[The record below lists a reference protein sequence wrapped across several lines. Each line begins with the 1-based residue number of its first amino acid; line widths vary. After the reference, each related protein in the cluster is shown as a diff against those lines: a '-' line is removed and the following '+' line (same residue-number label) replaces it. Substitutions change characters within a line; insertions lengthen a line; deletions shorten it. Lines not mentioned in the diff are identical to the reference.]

1 MCCLPLQVARDAAA
15 MFCGKVNRLL
25 ISADPE
31 LHSSLCSSLTPP
43 PMEEGPASPT
53 QDQFVR
59 ALRDVLHPL
68 MAQFFV
74 GTVPLSVACV
84 LMDQHILSIILPAY
98 DPLPFCVAGLL
109 LLSRRELLRCRNVS
123 AALTVTSG
131 GLALWACFLVWCH
144 LCVSCPDGP
153 GEVCTE

>member
-1 MCCLPLQVARDAAA
+1 MCCLPLKVARDAAA

-31 LHSSLCSSLTPP
+31 LHSSLCSSLAPP
-43 PMEEGPASPT
+43 STEEGPHSST
-53 QDQFVR
+53 QDQFVH
-59 ALRDVLHPL
+59 ALREVLHTL

-74 GTVPLSVACV
+74 GTVPLSVVCA
-84 LMDQHILSIILPAY
+84 LMDQHLLSLVLPGY

-123 AALTVTSG
+123 SAPTAVDCC
-131 GLALWACFLVWCH
+131 AC
-144 LCVSCPDGP
+144 S
-153 GEVCTE
+153 

>member
-1 MCCLPLQVARDAAA
+1 MTCCLPLKVARDAAA

-25 ISADPE
+25 IAADPQ

-68 MAQFFV
+68 VAQFFV

-84 LMDQHILSIILPAY
+84 LLDQHLLSFVLQGY

-123 AALTVTSG
+123 TTLTAPSAGPALSVCPLCVTS
-131 GLALWACFLVWCH
+131 LV
-144 LCVSCPDGP
+144 CVTPR
-153 GEVCTE
+153 